1 MTKQELLNELLWFVR
16 FGESEYA
23 LKSDEAVM
31 DELEDYIDSYTSTLT
46 TKENKDD

>member
-23 LKSDEAVM
+23 LKSDEAVL

-46 TKENKDD
+46 NQENKDV